1 MTQLQL
7 SPADINHAENTLI
20 KQVQEEMQSDISKG
34 KYKELLPTI
43 EDGIVVVGGRAE
55 RWICTTWN
63 KGKFI
68 LLPAKVT
75 SPD

>member
-1 MTQLQL
+1 
-7 SPADINHAENTLI
+7 
-20 KQVQEEMQSDISKG
+20 MQSDISKG

-43 EDGIVVVGGRAE
+43 DDGIVAVGGRAE

-68 LLPAKVT
+68 LFPAKSHLSRLIAEKAHVDVYT
-75 SPD
+75 WR